1 MAYNYT
7 TQTDGVGV
15 PFNYTRGNPIPL
27 DSWSLF
33 MSKSDAETYATS
45 NPVSYPGQVLTVLE
59 NNVATVY
66 YIAPGSKYAQGD
78 EIPEGKQAGDEIVS
92 TRTLVQ
98 LGTKAE
104 IESASASAVV
114 NWLNSNGQEI

>member
-33 MSKSDAETYATS
+33 MSKSDAETYA
-45 NPVSYPGQVLTVLE
+45 NWYGAVYVSE
-59 NNVATVY
+59 A
-66 YIAPGSKYAQGD
+66 AAAQN
-78 EIPEGKQAGDEIVS
+78 EEPEG
-92 TRTLVQ
+92 
-98 LGTKAE
+98 
-104 IESASASAVV
+104 
-114 NWLNSNGQEI
+114 